1 MKVRWGLIGTS
12 TIARSRVVSAIRDQ
26 PDGEIVAVMSSNA
39 DRARDFAKETSIPR
53 SYGTVDSFLA
63 DAEID
68 AVYISTTNELH
79 GAQTIAAARVG
90 KHVLCEKPLA
100 TSLKQGLAMVHACEQ
115 ASVVLAT
122 NHHMRAAS
130 SHIAMRDA
138 VRAGRIGKPV
148 GARVFHAIYLPEPL
162 QGWRLDRPDAGGG
175 AILDLTVHDIDALR
189 FILDEDPVEVTAMVQ
204 TSGMATNAI
213 EDACMTVVRFSSGLL
228 AQTHDAFTVKHGPTG
243 IDILGTKGSLR
254 GDDIM
259 GQVPG
264 GEVLLRTE
272 SGSIELPLNQEGL
285 YTRTIRQFHLAVRKE
300 NQPFST
306 GRDGLWSLTTALAAR
321 ESALSGRPTAIEP
334 VA

>member
-12 TIARSRVVSAIRDQ
+12 TIARSRVVGAICDQ
-26 PDGEIVAVMSSNA
+26 PDGEIVAVMSSSQE
-39 DRARDFAKETSIPR
+39 RAEEFAAQTGIAR
-53 SYGTVDSFLA
+53 GYGSLKSFLA
-63 DAEID
+63 DRDID

-79 GAQTIAAARVG
+79 GAQTIEAARAG

-100 TSLKQGLAMVHACEQ
+100 TTLKEGLAMVEACEQ
-115 ASVVLAT
+115 ADVVLAT

-138 VRAGRIGKPV
+138 IRVGRIGKPV
-148 GARVFHAIYLPEPL
+148 GARVFHAIYLPEQL

-189 FILDEDPVEVTAMVQ
+189 FILDEDPVEVTAMIQ

-213 EDACMTVVRFSSGLL
+213 EDACMTIVRFTSGLL

-243 IDILGTKGSLR
+243 IDILGTEGSLR

-264 GEVLLRTE
+264 GEVSLRTG

-285 YTRTIRQFHLAVRKE
+285 YTRTIRQFHLAVRNKD
-300 NQPFST
+300 QPFST

-321 ESALSGRPTAIEP
+321 ESALSGRPTTIEP
-334 VA
+334 VT